1 MWRPDLELQLKC
13 FHHEDRAMNT
23 NWPNSVA
30 VSVNATPLPI
40 ERNGG
45 AVTIDPLHPQ
55 YKNNPQLA
63 SQHKPLYLKEVAT
76 GGRNTIQITVTACC
90 CVSIDS
96 CYQIESH
103 FSKMIS
109 NRINSLLQARNY
121 SNFLSV
127 SSICVTTSP

>member
-90 CVSIDS
+90 CVSVDS
-96 CYQIESH
+96 LYQIESY
-103 FSKMIS
+103 FSKI
-109 NRINSLLQARNY
+109 NRINSLMQARNY
-121 SNFLSV
+121 FNFFSV

>member
-40 ERNGG
+40 ERNAGSV
-45 AVTIDPLHPQ
+45 AIDPAHALV
-55 YKNNPQLA
+55 KSNPQIVP
-63 SQHKPLYLKEVAT
+63 QHKPLYLKDVAT

-90 CVSIDS
+90 CVSLLNILS
-96 CYQIESH
+96 SYSYRHMPIYYQ
-103 FSKMIS
+103 
-109 NRINSLLQARNY
+109 L
-121 SNFLSV
+121 
-127 SSICVTTSP
+127 

>member
-45 AVTIDPLHPQ
+45 AITIDPLHPQ
-55 YKNNPQLA
+55 FKNNPQLA

-90 CVSIDS
+90 CVSS
-96 CYQIESH
+96 
-103 FSKMIS
+103 FTIS
-109 NRINSLLQARNY
+109 NKFKQLFTRFSRMSKNMVLMFY
-121 SNFLSV
+121 
-127 SSICVTTSP
+127 